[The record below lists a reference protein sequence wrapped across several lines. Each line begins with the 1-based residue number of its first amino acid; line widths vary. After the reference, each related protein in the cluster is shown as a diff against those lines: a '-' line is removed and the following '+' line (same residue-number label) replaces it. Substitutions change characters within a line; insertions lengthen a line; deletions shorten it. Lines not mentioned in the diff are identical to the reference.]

1 MVGHSRDRAVPPRP
15 VTTDHHPPRR
25 PPVEA
30 TYQVTG
36 MTCGHCARSVQTEV
50 GALPGVSEVRVDVA
64 NGAVT
69 VRSEQP
75 LDEAAVRAAVDE
87 AGYTLVS

>member
-1 MVGHSRDRAVPPRP
+1 MIPLGGTGIVLHME
-15 VTTDHHPPRR
+15 T
-25 PPVEA
+25 

-64 NGAVT
+64 SGAVT
-69 VRSEQP
+69 VSSAQP
-75 LDEAAVRAAVDE
+75 LDEAAVRTAVDE